1 MLSFHGAAGVGK
13 SFVGNIIVEN
23 VFQKGL
29 DSKFYHIFHGVS
41 DFPGKHNIDHHK
53 EVLEQKIIAA
63 IKSCEY
69 SIIIFDEC
77 DKVFPGVIDGRKFLF
92 PHDTSAYFISIFSYD
107 INVRSS
113 FKSQRIEL

>member
-1 MLSFHGAAGVGK
+1 MVLSFHGAAGVGK
-13 SFVGNIIVEN
+13 SFVGNMIVEN

-53 EVLEQKIIAA
+53 EVLEQKIFAA
-63 IKSCEY
+63 IKRCEY

-77 DKVFPGVIDGRKFLF
+77 DKVFPGVFDGR
-92 PHDTSAYFISIFSYD
+92 TVVTWFS
-107 INVRSS
+107 
-113 FKSQRIEL
+113 

>member
-1 MLSFHGAAGVGK
+1 MLSFHGTAGVGK
-13 SFVGNIIVEN
+13 SFVGNMIVEN
-23 VFQKGL
+23 LFQKGL

-53 EVLEQKIIAA
+53 EVLEQKINAA

-69 SIIIFDEC
+69 SIFIFDEC
-77 DKVFPGVIDGRKFLF
+77 DKVFPGVFDGRTFLF
-92 PHDTSAYFISIFSYD
+92 DFDTFSQFISIFSDD

-113 FKSQRIEL
+113 FKIQRIEF